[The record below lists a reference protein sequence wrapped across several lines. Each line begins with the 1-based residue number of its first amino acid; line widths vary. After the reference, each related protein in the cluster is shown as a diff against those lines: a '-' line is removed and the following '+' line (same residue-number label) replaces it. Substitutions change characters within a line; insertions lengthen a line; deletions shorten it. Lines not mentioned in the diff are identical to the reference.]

1 MSGEKTEEPTPKKL
15 REARERGEVP
25 RSKEL
30 SSAAVLLAAGAALA
44 ASAEGALVNV
54 RGCMD
59 ASFSAVSGQVLTSPL
74 RPLELCASLGLSAML
89 PVLLAAMLAGTTVTF
104 LQVGPLLTLKALKPQ
119 PRRIDPIQGT
129 KQLFTQRRLIELLKS
144 LLMLLIVGYVV
155 QGVLASRLG
164 GLVGLVGRDARATM
178 TAAGDLVTTLIFRV
192 GGATVAIGVLDFFYQ
207 RWRHKKDQRMT
218 KDEVKREFKDAEGD
232 PQHKAERQR
241 LHQELIEHGVLEEV
255 RGADVLVVNPTH
267 IAVALRYDEEADEA
281 PQVRAKGQDGLA
293 QRMIRAAEEAGVPV
307 VRDVPLARALY
318 ELQEGEEIPEEL
330 YEAVAAVLHAAW
342 QQREHE
348 EAGGPSP
355 EGGIG

>member
-25 RSKEL
+25 RSREL
-30 SSAAVLLAAGAALA
+30 SSAAVLLAAGAGLSAG
-44 ASAEGALVNV
+44 AEGALTNV
-54 RGCMD
+54 KGCLD
-59 ASFSAVSGQVLTSPL
+59 TSLAAASGAVPTPPAAVLQV
-74 RPLELCASLGLSAML
+74 CASLGLSAML
-89 PVLLAAMLAGTTVTF
+89 PVLLAAMLAGTTVSF
-104 LQVGPLLTLKALKPQ
+104 LQVGPLLTLKPLQPQ

-129 KQLFTQRRLIELLKS
+129 KQLFSQRKLIELLKS
-144 LLMLLIVGYVV
+144 IFMLGVVSYVV
-155 QGVLASRLG
+155 WGVLQSRLG

-178 TAAGDLVTTLIFRV
+178 HAAGNLVTTLIFRV

-207 RWRHKKDQRMT
+207 RWRHRQDQRMT
-218 KDEVKREFKDAEGD
+218 KDEVKREYKDAEGD

-241 LHQELIEHGVLEEV
+241 MHQELIEHGVMEEV
-255 RGADVLVVNPTH
+255 RSADVLVVNPTH
-267 IAVALRYDEEADEA
+267 IAVALRYDEDRDEA

-318 ELQEGEEIPEEL
+318 ELQEGEEIPEVL

-342 QQREHE
+342 QERDGASQPQE
-348 EAGGPSP
+348 PTP
-355 EGGIG
+355 